1 MTGKRQGK
9 RKTNTQKTQKTQ
21 KMKAKTH
28 KQHKTQKTQVQD
40 VMTIPQLRKAFE
52 HVETFVEIHSQKPKR
67 ELVQMFQE
75 EWKKTFYKEIDRKE
89 AEAYVE
95 HALAEISQKHP
106 VHRKHS
112 GGAMALSGAPLLAD
126 TRPGVYI
133 SPGVNSGSYAQ
144 VPAYI
149 DKGFWN
155 PAIGRTYDPVQGQT
169 TYPVYTPAT
178 LGSNAVL
185 RGGTRRR
192 QKSRNQKGGN
202 LVDAMTQFFTMR
214 PIFSTIPPTNIMD
227 DATTA
232 AMAKPLP
239 QSPDPSQTRTPFL
252 SPLTGRDMGLSGVS
266 SGVSIPIAGN
276 TSTTWYD
283 STHRQSIRS

>member
-1 MTGKRQGK
+1 MTAKRQGK
-9 RKTNTQKTQKTQ
+9 RKTKTQKHNKQQ
-21 KMKAKTH
+21 KQQ
-28 KQHKTQKTQVQD
+28 KQQSN

-52 HVETFVEIHSQKPKR
+52 HVETFVELHSQKPKR
-67 ELVQMFQE
+67 ELVQLFQE
-75 EWKKTFYKEIDRKE
+75 EWKKTFYKDIERVE

-106 VHRKHS
+106 RHRKHS
-112 GGAMALSGAPLLAD
+112 GGALPLSGAPLLAD

-144 VPAYI
+144 VPDYI

-178 LGSNAVL
+178 LGSNAAL
-185 RGGTRRR
+185 KGGAR
-192 QKSRNQKGGN
+192 QTQRQRRNQKGGGLMN
-202 LVDAMTQFFTMR
+202 AMTQFFTMR
-214 PIFSTIPPTNIMD
+214 PIFSTVPPTNVLD

-239 QSPDPSQTRTPFL
+239 QSPDPSQSRTPYI
-252 SPLTGRDMGLSGVS
+252 SPLSGRDMGLTGTP
-266 SGVSIPIAGN
+266 SGVSIPTAGN
-276 TSTTWYD
+276 IPKTWFGSAD
-283 STHRQSIRS
+283 RKDISN

>member
-9 RKTNTQKTQKTQ
+9 HKTKTQKRQ
-21 KMKAKTH
+21 SRQH
-28 KQHKTQKTQVQD
+28 KQQSEI
-40 VMTIPQLRKAFE
+40 MTIPQLRKAFE
-52 HVETFVEIHSQKPKR
+52 HVETFVELHSQKPKR
-67 ELVQMFQE
+67 ELIQLFQGE
-75 EWKKTFYKEIDRKE
+75 RKNTFYKEFDHKK

-106 VHRKHS
+106 RHRKHS
-112 GGAMALSGAPLLAD
+112 GGAQPLSGAPLLAD

-144 VPAYI
+144 VPDYI

-178 LGSNAVL
+178 LGSNAAL
-185 RGGTRRR
+185 KGGTRRR
-192 QKSRNQKGGN
+192 KRNQKGGSILGALN
-202 LVDAMTQFFTMR
+202 QFFTMR
-214 PIFSTIPPTNIMD
+214 PVFSTVPPTNIGD

-239 QSPDPSQTRTPFL
+239 QSPDPSQTWTPFL
-252 SPLTGRDMGLSGVS
+252 SPLTGKDMGLTGTP

-276 TSTTWYD
+276 TSTTWFGTAQQRPI
-283 STHRQSIRS
+283 S

>member
-1 MTGKRQGK
+1 MTAKRQGK
-9 RKTNTQKTQKTQ
+9 HKTKTQKKQ
-21 KMKAKTH
+21 KG
-28 KQHKTQKTQVQD
+28 QKNQKNQKNQSA

-67 ELVQMFQE
+67 ELVPLFQE
-75 EWKKTFYKEIDRKE
+75 EWKKTFYKEIDRKD

-95 HALAEISQKHP
+95 HALSEISQKDP
-106 VHRKHS
+106 KHRKHS
-112 GGAMALSGAPLLAD
+112 GGAQPLAGAALLAD

-133 SPGVNSGSYAQ
+133 SPGVNNGSYAQ

-155 PAIGRTYDPVQGQT
+155 PSIGRTYDPVQGQT

-178 LGSNAVL
+178 LGSNAAL
-185 RGGTRRR
+185 KGGARRKR
-192 QKSRNQKGGN
+192 QTQRQRNRSSRNQQGGGI
-202 LVDAMTQFFTMR
+202 VDAMTQFFTMR
-214 PIFSTIPPTNIMD
+214 PIFSTVPPTNVGD

-239 QSPDPSQTRTPFL
+239 QSPDPSQTRTPYL
-252 SPLTGRDMGLSGVS
+252 SPLTGRDMGLSGTPS
-266 SGVSIPIAGN
+266 ALSIPLVAN
-276 TSTTWYD
+276 TPTTWYGTPVRL
-283 STHRQSIRS
+283 STA